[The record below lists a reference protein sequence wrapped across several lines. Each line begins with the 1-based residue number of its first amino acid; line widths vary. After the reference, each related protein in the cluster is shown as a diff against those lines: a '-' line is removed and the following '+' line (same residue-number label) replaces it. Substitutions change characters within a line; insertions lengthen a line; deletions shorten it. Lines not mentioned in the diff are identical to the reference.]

1 MRRFSLPALVLLCA
15 LYATTGQPDPKK
27 AKPPKPPKDMKI
39 PPEMKPP
46 KGPKPPK
53 PPMPPG
59 AKGAKPDKKFDAK
72 NPDFMKHK
80 PPTQDRDQV
89 RGPLG
94 KKGKRRTG
102 RRRARSIARDGP
114 QMNKMHDWWCKE
126 SEDRMSTELCSTWYE
141 QLRRTRRARS
151 ASAKVRP
158 PIEQVEEMHDA
169 AFCAQEGNAELEPC
183 MMWSKGRRR
192 ASEPERRGARARAR
206 ARERARA

>member
-80 PPTQDRDQV
+80 PPTQDRDRV
-89 RGPLG
+89 RGPPG
-94 KKGKRRTG
+94 KKGKRP
-102 RRRARSIARDGP
+102 DGP
-114 QMNKMHDWWCKE
+114 PLLAVGQPSRRDSKQAYQGNDAGN
-126 SEDRMSTELCSTWYE
+126 DFDA
-141 QLRRTRRARS
+141 LRREVLRREAFGLKPSEAKLAASTTPTLEHWTATR
-151 ASAKVRP
+151 P
-158 PIEQVEEMHDA
+158 
-169 AFCAQEGNAELEPC
+169 
-183 MMWSKGRRR
+183 
-192 ASEPERRGARARAR
+192 
-206 ARERARA
+206 

>member
-27 AKPPKPPKDMKI
+27 AKPPKPPKDMKL

-80 PPTQDRDQV
+80 PPTQDRDRV
-89 RGPLG
+89 RGPPG
-94 KKGKRRTG
+94 KKGKRP
-102 RRRARSIARDGP
+102 DGP
-114 QMNKMHDWWCKE
+114 PPSKVDREEMDRQMNKMHDWWCKE

-141 QLRRTRRARS
+141 QLATHKEGEKRKPP
-151 ASAKVRP
+151 KVRP
-158 PIEQVEEMHDA
+158 PIEQVEEMHD

-183 MMWSKGRRR
+183 MMWSKRPPK
-192 ASEPERRGARARAR
+192 SKEL
-206 ARERARA
+206 